1 MNAKTDPT
9 ASDDPASSAAA
20 SQRAEPV
27 PPPTNPHFALF
38 VATAGGLGYFPK
50 APGTLGSL
58 VGLVLAVLPYWV
70 CFGLGAAII
79 AAHSGDYG
87 IFLSASNWYSDPFLW
102 AQIAL
107 TFFIA
112 GLGVW
117 ASDLVAKSFREKDPQ
132 ICGNRRSIGPTS
144 DAPPRLRNPRLVESC
159 TASFE
164 YDAARPHH
172 HARGAPLE
180 IFAPGFYTF
189 SSIRYLEAVPGASGG
204 IVTRRLG
211 HHGGR
216 LDRRNLRR
224 DRPMAR
230 ACSGSIAG
238 IFVGRG
244 FSHDI
249 HHARSVR
256 L

>member
-9 ASDDPASSAAA
+9 ASDDFPSALPDLSAASIASSHNAPN
-20 SQRAEPV
+20 PV

-102 AQIAL
+102 TQLVL
-107 TFFIA
+107 TLFIA

-132 ICGNRRSIGPTS
+132 YVVIDEVSGQHLTLLLGCGIPVWWRVAQPVLNTTPLGLITMRAELHWKYLLLGFILFRVFDIWKPFP
-144 DAPPRLRNPRLVESC
+144 ARQAES
-159 TASFE
+159 
-164 YDAARPHH
+164 
-172 HARGAPLE
+172 L
-180 IFAPGFYTF
+180 PG
-189 SSIRYLEAVPGASGG
+189 GWG
-204 IVTRRLG
+204 I
-211 HHGGR
+211 
-216 LDRRNLRR
+216 
-224 DRPMAR
+224 MADDW
-230 ACSGSIAG
+230 IAG
-238 IFVGRG
+238 IYAAIGLWL
-244 FSHDI
+244 
-249 HHARSVR
+249 ARAAG